1 MKVCLDVK
9 STNCC
14 FQTSCTAPTSRT
26 CRSRRWPTC
35 WSRERRTRAGWW
47 STRRSSPPTTSCAM
61 ATRYQSINEWCLPG
75 SSLQFCVSEVHAIS
89 RLKQQQLP
97 AEWLSGQDR
106 SSRFVDEDE
115 IWKDLYVQYESFGL
129 HSAFQCQNHLW
140 YESLYLNF
148 FCKIYINH
156 SLGYEPVQLLR

>member
-61 ATRYQSINEWCLPG
+61 ATRYQPINEWHVCLEVFLNFAFQRFTQYLA
-75 SSLQFCVSEVHAIS
+75 SSNSNFQLNGFLDKTGVQGLLTKIKFEKACTFNMNHLDSIAPFNAKITSEVSH
-89 RLKQQQLP
+89 
-97 AEWLSGQDR
+97 
-106 SSRFVDEDE
+106 F
-115 IWKDLYVQYESFGL
+115 Y
-129 HSAFQCQNHLW
+129 
-140 YESLYLNF
+140 
-148 FCKIYINH
+148 
-156 SLGYEPVQLLR
+156 